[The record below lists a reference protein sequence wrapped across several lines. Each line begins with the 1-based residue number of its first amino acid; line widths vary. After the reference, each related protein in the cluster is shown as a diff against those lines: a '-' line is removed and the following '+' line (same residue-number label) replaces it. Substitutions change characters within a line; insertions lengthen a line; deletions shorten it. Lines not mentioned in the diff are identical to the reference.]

1 MNAEK
6 SRKRLNEQ
14 YAPNHHQYAGPGF
27 HSMYKIKIW
36 VKSNRPFILFSGRSY
51 FTLTYFSTQ
60 FAGGPDKTLFM
71 LLQIDWRTLLL
82 GEEEWSFLYEVLL
95 RSAVMFLVAITAMRA
110 IGRRGT
116 KQGVFELVLIITLGS
131 AAGDPMFYKKV
142 GVLPAILVFGC
153 VVIMYK
159 IINFLTARIQALDDL
174 IEGTHVRL
182 IRGCRFAVENTKLE
196 NLRHDELF
204 EDLRQHNV
212 KHLGQIESAYIEASG
227 QLSVYFLPDD
237 KVEYGLPVLPEL
249 FEKQIE
255 EIKHQGIYSCSHCG
269 NTKEIAPA
277 RHHTCE
283 ICENKIWVKSIN
295 DRRVK

>member
-1 MNAEK
+1 
-6 SRKRLNEQ
+6 
-14 YAPNHHQYAGPGF
+14 
-27 HSMYKIKIW
+27 
-36 VKSNRPFILFSGRSY
+36 
-51 FTLTYFSTQ
+51 
-60 FAGGPDKTLFM
+60 M
-71 LLQIDWRTLLL
+71 LLQIDWQTLLL
-82 GEEEWSFLYEVLL
+82 GEEDWNFLYEVLL

-110 IGRRGT
+110 IGRSGT

-174 IEGTHVRL
+174 IEGTHARLVRD
-182 IRGCRFAVENTKLE
+182 CRFAVENTELG

-212 KHLGQIESAYIEASG
+212 KHLGQVESAYIEASG

-237 KVEYGLPVLPEL
+237 KVEWGLPVIPEL
-249 FEKQIE
+249 FERQIE
-255 EIKHQGIYSCSHCG
+255 EIKDKGMYSCSHCG
-269 NTKEIAPA
+269 NTKEIGPA
-277 RHHTCE
+277 RHHSCE
-283 ICENKIWVKSIN
+283 ICE
-295 DRRVK
+295 

>member
-1 MNAEK
+1 
-6 SRKRLNEQ
+6 
-14 YAPNHHQYAGPGF
+14 
-27 HSMYKIKIW
+27 
-36 VKSNRPFILFSGRSY
+36 
-51 FTLTYFSTQ
+51 
-60 FAGGPDKTLFM
+60 M

-82 GEEEWSFLYEVLL
+82 GEEDWNFLYEVLL

-142 GVLPAILVFGC
+142 GVLPAILVFAC
-153 VVIMYK
+153 VVLMYK

-174 IEGTHVRL
+174 IEGTHARL
-182 IRGCRFAVENTKLE
+182 VKDCRFAVEKTKLE
-196 NLRHDELF
+196 NIRNDELF
-204 EDLRQHNV
+204 EELRQNNV

-227 QLSVYFLPDD
+227 QLSIYFLPDD
-237 KVEYGLPVLPEL
+237 KVEWGLPVTPEL
-249 FEKQIE
+249 FEKQVE

>member
-1 MNAEK
+1 
-6 SRKRLNEQ
+6 
-14 YAPNHHQYAGPGF
+14 
-27 HSMYKIKIW
+27 
-36 VKSNRPFILFSGRSY
+36 
-51 FTLTYFSTQ
+51 
-60 FAGGPDKTLFM
+60 M

-82 GEEEWSFLYEVLL
+82 GEEDWNFLYEVLL
-95 RSAVMFLVAITAMRA
+95 RSAVMFIVAIVAMRA

-142 GVLPAILVFGC
+142 GVLPAILVFAC

-174 IEGTHVRL
+174 IEGTHARL
-182 IRGCRFAVENTKLE
+182 VKDCRFAIENTKLE

-204 EDLRQHNV
+204 EDLRQHGV

-227 QLSVYFLPDD
+227 QVSIYFLPDE
-237 KVEYGLPVLPEL
+237 KVEHGLPVTPEL

-255 EIKHQGIYSCSHCG
+255 EVKKQDIYSCSHCG
-269 NTKEIAPA
+269 FTQELKPA
-277 RHHTCE
+277 KQVTCE
-283 ICENKIWVKSIN
+283 ICKKQKWVKSIN
-295 DRRVK
+295 DKRVK